1 MEFYKDLSQYYEYIF
16 PLGSGKLPLVKKYL
30 PAGKRVLDVG
40 CGTGELVLALRREG
54 YFSNGVDLSV
64 AMIEK
69 AREEAKKSGEGVDF
83 RVGDMRHLPELYHEP
98 FAGILCFGNT
108 IVHLSGLEDLQGFF
122 QEVADL
128 LEEEGVFLFQIVNYD
143 RIFSQ
148 NIRELPLI
156 ENEEKKL
163 KFYRMY
169 VLDGTSGLIHFN
181 TRLMIDGEVKAEHS
195 VPLYPLTSNEVREL
209 LAMAGFSRA
218 EFFGNFAQEPYEPE
232 KSMALVVAARK
243 L

>member
-1 MEFYKDLSQYYEYIF
+1 MEFYKDLSQYYGYIF
-16 PLGSGKLPLVKKYL
+16 PLGGEKLPLVKKYL

-40 CGTGELVLALRREG
+40 CGTGDLVFALSRDG
-54 YFSNGVDLSV
+54 YLSSGIDLSA

-69 AREEAKKSGEGVDF
+69 AREEVRENGVEADF
-83 RVGDMRHLPELYHEP
+83 RVGDMRQLPELYQEP
-98 FAGILCFGNT
+98 FDGILCFGNT
-108 IVHLSGLEDLQGFF
+108 IVHLTSLEELQEFF

-128 LEEEGVFLFQIVNYD
+128 LEEGGVFLFQIVNYD

-163 KFYRMY
+163 TFFRKY
-169 VLDGTSGLIHFN
+169 VLDDASGLINFH
-181 TRLMIDGEVKAEHS
+181 TRLVIDGEVKAEHS

-209 LAMAGFSRA
+209 LAMAGFGRA
-218 EFFGNFAQEPYEPE
+218 EFFGNFAQGLYEPD
-232 KSMALVVAARK
+232 KSMALVVAASK
-243 L
+243 S